1 MQFERKDKSGD
12 EIGRV
17 KRSNAVLSLIELA
30 MQCIL
35 FASFIFMAYL
45 GIYHMTGREF
55 LRSMWVIP
63 AVVFLFI
70 IRKKTKKFSL
80 FMLSNI
86 LVFVAACVVAEND
99 SQLFANLVTVIL
111 LCAYSIWLKNNTI
124 QRLSPKNMIVSEGRT
139 LDDAEA
145 ALSQIYAGEDMN
157 VFFVASPAFGYII
170 GVWQNVPL
178 LVNIEVVFCILF
190 IVLKIVYN
198 NLSHLDYVL
207 NLNRKKKDFPAKQ
220 IKQVNKFVTVTSAVL
235 ISLGMLLFYNG
246 QYGNIFELM
255 GRGVGLVV
263 RLVVKFFI
271 FLLGTSGFDTGSM
284 GMPQNDTETEE
295 SLEEIDLEMPDSPI
309 MQAIFEAFGLVLVI
323 AIVIA
328 LIYMVR
334 TYIKNFNRTKKL
346 GNDYIEYI
354 VPNED
359 TQHVNKMSAN
369 DKKNAPRDTRSVR
382 RMYKKRVLKGTGG
395 KPPEP
400 SAPPS
405 SLTLQNI
412 TDNEELAEK
421 ITAVYEK
428 ARYSEERITP
438 EEASVFKDI

>member
-1 MQFERKDKSGD
+1 MRFDRKDKSGD
-12 EIGRV
+12 EVGRV
-17 KRSNAVLSLIELA
+17 KRSNAVLSLIELV

-55 LRSMWVIP
+55 LRSMWIIP
-63 AVVFLFI
+63 AVVFLFL

-80 FMLSNI
+80 FVLSNI

-124 QRLSPKNMIVSEGRT
+124 QRLSPKNMIVSDGRT

-170 GVWQNVPL
+170 GVWQNVSL

-255 GRGVGLVV
+255 GKGVGLVV
-263 RLVVKFFI
+263 RIVVKLFI
-271 FLLGTSGFDTGSM
+271 FLLGTSGFDTRSM
-284 GMPQNDTETEE
+284 GMTQNDTETEE
-295 SLEEIDLEMPDSPI
+295 SLGEIDWEMPDSPV
-309 MQAIFEAFGLVLVI
+309 MQSIFEAFGLVLVI

-369 DKKNAPRDTRSVR
+369 AKKNAPRDTRSVR

-400 SAPPS
+400 FAPPS

-428 ARYSEERITP
+428 ARYSEERVTP